1 MKSKSYF
8 AITIIVSMLI
18 IGLMNFD
25 KIYNLFAGN
34 EDDQVVVVTEKE
46 ELYSTI
52 HQVFK
57 MSIVRYKLNVAR
69 INKKQNQVLKMVIIH
84 MQSL

>member
-34 EDDQVVVVTEKE
+34 EDASSCCCYRKE

-57 MSIVRYKLNVAR
+57 NVDSKIQVKR
-69 INKKQNQVLKMVIIH
+69 STDKQKQNQVLKMVIIH

>member
-8 AITIIVSMLI
+8 AITIIVSMFI

-34 EDDQVVVVTEKE
+34 EDYQVVVVTEKE
-46 ELYSTI
+46 ELYSTHSFPYSFVI
-52 HQVFK
+52 SPN
-57 MSIVRYKLNVAR
+57 MSTLHVAFMQ
-69 INKKQNQVLKMVIIH
+69 QN
-84 MQSL
+84 

>member
-69 INKKQNQVLKMVIIH
+69 INKKQNQVLKW
-84 MQSL
+84 

>member
-1 MKSKSYF
+1 
-8 AITIIVSMLI
+8 MLI

-34 EDDQVVVVTEKE
+34 EDASSCCCYRKE

-69 INKKQNQVLKMVIIH
+69 INKKQNQVLKW
-84 MQSL
+84 

>member
-69 INKKQNQVLKMVIIH
+69 INKSRIRC
-84 MQSL
+84 

>member
-1 MKSKSYF
+1 
-8 AITIIVSMLI
+8 MLI

-34 EDDQVVVVTEKE
+34 EDSIKLLLLQKKKNYIQPFIKC
-46 ELYSTI
+46 L
-52 HQVFK
+52 K

-69 INKKQNQVLKMVIIH
+69 IKQKAESGVKMVIIH